1 MMQFDQVADRHRQP
15 AILLFKSSGQTGEN
29 AEGMYKRVRVLPRIE
44 KGGRWKETGPKY
56 TKKKRFDH
64 YRTVSVVSRIEL
76 SGSK

>member
-44 KGGRWKETGPKY
+44 KRGKMKRNGP
-56 TKKKRFDH
+56 
-64 YRTVSVVSRIEL
+64 
-76 SGSK
+76 

>member
-44 KGGRWKETGPKY
+44 KKGEDEKKRALSTQKKSGLTITGPC
-56 TKKKRFDH
+56 R
-64 YRTVSVVSRIEL
+64 SSLE
-76 SGSK
+76 